1 MGTHEVRRR
10 LGRAGQGAR
19 SGASSLL
26 SPTGLRGAAIEVAW
40 VAAHAALYP
49 LGAVTERTRPE
60 RSHDLS
66 SLSPVQRGLLIGDIE
81 AAGTPILLVHG
92 MVDNRSIFTVLRR
105 NLQRRGF
112 HRVLSLNYS
121 VRTGDVRQAAER
133 LSAHIEG
140 ICADTGFER
149 IHVIG
154 HSMGGLIARYYVQ
167 CLGGDQRVHTLVTL
181 GSPHGGTATAFLVPH
196 RLGRQLRPG
205 SDVVTELAAPAPDC
219 RTRFLSVW
227 SDLDQMIV
235 PKANARIDHP
245 DLAAHNVHV
254 SGVGHMSLP
263 IHRRTVHLISMTLAQ
278 LDVDGTT
285 LTPGVTSIAG
295 ARVGDLRP
303 PTRRRGPRLEAQV
316 PMVKNRQ
323 KPGEIATQRS

>member
-1 MGTHEVRRR
+1 VRER
-10 LGRAGQGAR
+10 LDRAGQGAR
-19 SGASSLL
+19 RGARSLL

-49 LGAVTERTRPE
+49 LGALTERARPE

-81 AAGTPILLVHG
+81 AAGTPILMVHG

-105 NLQRRGF
+105 SLHRRGF
-112 HRVLSLNYS
+112 HRVLTLNYS
-121 VRTGDVRQAAER
+121 VRTGDVREAAER
-133 LSAHIEG
+133 LSAHVEG

-167 CLGGDQRVHTLVTL
+167 CLGGDERVHTLVTL
-181 GSPHGGTATAFLVPH
+181 GSPHGGTATAYLVPH

-205 SDVVTELAAPAPDC
+205 SDVVNELAAPAPDC
-219 RTRFLSVW
+219 RTRFLAVW

-235 PKANARIDHP
+235 PKANARIDHAE
-245 DLAAHNVHV
+245 LAAHNVLV
-254 SGVGHMSLP
+254 RGVGHMSLP
-263 IHRRTVHLISMTLAQ
+263 IHRRAVHVISTTLAQ
-278 LDVDGTT
+278 LDADGAT
-285 LTPGVTSIAG
+285 LTPGVTSIAS
-295 ARVGDLRP
+295 D
-303 PTRRRGPRLEAQV
+303 RRGDQKQVTRIPVGQPDLPGYSRANRGKNPRKSLL
-316 PMVKNRQ
+316 
-323 KPGEIATQRS
+323 

>member
-1 MGTHEVRRR
+1 MRERFGK
-10 LGRAGQGAR
+10 AGQGVRRGAR
-19 SGASSLL
+19 SLL
-26 SPTGLRGAAIEVAW
+26 SPTGLRGTAIEVAW

-49 LGAVTERTRPE
+49 LGVLTERARPE
-60 RSHDLS
+60 RSHDLN

-81 AAGTPILLVHG
+81 AAGTPILMVHG
-92 MVDNRSIFTVLRR
+92 MADNRSIFTVLRR

-121 VRTGDVRQAAER
+121 VRTGDVREAAER
-133 LSAHIEG
+133 LSAHVEG

-167 CLGGDQRVHTLVTL
+167 CLGGDERVHTLVTL
-181 GSPHGGTATAFLVPH
+181 GSPHSGTATAYLVPH

-219 RTRFLSVW
+219 RTRFLAVW

-235 PKANARIDHP
+235 PKANARIDHA
-245 DLAAHNVHV
+245 DLIAHNVHLR
-254 SGVGHMSLP
+254 GVGHMSLP
-263 IHRRTVHLISMTLAQ
+263 IHRRAVHVISMTLAQ
-278 LDVDGTT
+278 LDADGST
-285 LTPGVTSIAG
+285 LTPGVTSIASDRTG
-295 ARVGDLRP
+295 DQRPSPRVTGGRSKVP
-303 PTRRRGPRLEAQV
+303 GVRGQIGTKAH
-316 PMVKNRQ
+316 
-323 KPGEIATQRS
+323 

>member
-1 MGTHEVRRR
+1 VRER
-10 LGRAGQGAR
+10 LDRASQGAR
-19 SGASSLL
+19 RDVHSLL

-49 LGAVTERTRPE
+49 LGALTERARPE

-81 AAGTPILLVHG
+81 AAGTPILMVHG
-92 MVDNRSIFTVLRR
+92 MADNRSIFTVLRR
-105 NLQRRGF
+105 SLHRRGF

-121 VRTGDVRQAAER
+121 VRTGDVREAAER
-133 LSAHIEG
+133 LSAHVEG

-167 CLGGDQRVHTLVTL
+167 CLGGDERVHTLVTL
-181 GSPHGGTATAFLVPH
+181 GSPHGGTATARLVPH

-205 SDVVTELAAPAPDC
+205 SDVINELAAPAPDC
-219 RTRFLSVW
+219 RTRFLAVW

-254 SGVGHMSLP
+254 RGVGHMSLP
-263 IHRRTVHLISMTLAQ
+263 IHRRTVHVISMTLAQ
-278 LDVDGTT
+278 LDADGAT

-295 ARVGDLRP
+295 DRTGEQRAATRVPGGKPAARADGVQIGAKS
-303 PTRRRGPRLEAQV
+303 RRKLYSE
-316 PMVKNRQ
+316 
-323 KPGEIATQRS
+323 